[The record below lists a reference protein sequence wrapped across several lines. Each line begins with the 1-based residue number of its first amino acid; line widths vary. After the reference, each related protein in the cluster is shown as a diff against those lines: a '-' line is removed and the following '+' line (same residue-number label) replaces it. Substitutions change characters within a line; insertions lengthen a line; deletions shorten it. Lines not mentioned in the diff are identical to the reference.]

1 MNLLFLQVIWCEK
14 NWENQF
20 LNVSDT
26 FYNKYGK
33 NLVKTFF
40 LSNKIEFTDFLSNSR
55 DSTVLEITEIHS
67 AHAHFGQKVCESDGF
82 TKEIIKQLI

>member
-55 DSTVLEITEIHS
+55 DSTVWKLRKFTH
-67 AHAHFGQKVCESDGF
+67 HAHFWQKVCESEGF
-82 TKEIIKQLI
+82 TKEIIN